1 MLSSILFSLR
11 GSLCLSTLFSPSLY
25 RSAAPWSKPPPE
37 QAFPA
42 TGVIGSG
49 GICPLLAVP
58 DLAFPVVLHH
68 RPGSPKR
75 CRQARPLPRL
85 RLRGDA
91 RTALPRARLSL
102 GRSRVPSSANP
113 HRQIQPLPSPSAPPT
128 RPTGLGEHC
137 TIPRPEHLLF
147 DWLSLEPPLATG
159 EAIRGRL
166 GSSSSPPARPVF
178 PFTSG
183 CRFGAGRWGGT
194 RFPRSGR
201 SLVLVYL
208 GFGFL
213 PAGSR
218 RGRCRWME

>member
-128 RPTGLGEHC
+128 RPTGLGE
-137 TIPRPEHLLF
+137 
-147 DWLSLEPPLATG
+147 
-159 EAIRGRL
+159 AIRGRL
-166 GSSSSPPARPVF
+166 GRFSSPPARPVF

-183 CRFGAGRWGGT
+183 CRSGAGRWGGT
-194 RFPRSGR
+194 RFLRSGR
-201 SLVLVYL
+201 SLVLVQL